1 MRSTDTE
8 HRTLAILITVG
19 MLLGI
24 GLAVASPAHRQPVAR
39 VTPAA
44 GTTQRATAAP
54 SRTPG
59 SRAGTTVGTTEQGAD
74 ASEPDARC
82 GRLLASGLP
91 DDLGS
96 GLPHAA
102 HLLLANCA
110 KSGGTGLPN
119 ALGHVGEN
127 DGKGQGQGHAGDRG
141 RSEEHRAHGRIDR
154 RGGSDAGQQVHGSD
168 RESRAADG
176 RGGSQGSGGKPDD
189 AGPPPREP

>member
-8 HRTLAILITVG
+8 RRTLAILITVG

-24 GLAVASPAHRQPVAR
+24 GLAVASPAQRQPVAR
-39 VTPAA
+39 VSPAA
-44 GTTQRATAAP
+44 SATQPATAAP
-54 SRTPG
+54 ARTLG
-59 SRAGTTVGTTEQGAD
+59 SRAGTTVGTTDQGAD

-110 KSGGTGLPN
+110 KSGATGLPN

-127 DGKGQGQGHAGDRG
+127 DGNGQGKGHPSDRG
-141 RSEEHRAHGRIDR
+141 RSEEHRAHGRVYGW
-154 RGGSDAGQQVHGSD
+154 GGS
-168 RESRAADG
+168 R
-176 RGGSQGSGGKPDD
+176 GSGGKPDD
-189 AGPPPREP
+189 AGPPPRER